1 MFPEGHRIYPGPT
14 DLGRCTRFLHL
25 DTGARVPLLLLL
37 RDPNP
42 NHGTGRLLHPFT
54 GDVAELPPLGTLL
67 LHLGPKLHV
76 CPPQYRIRQLARVVS
91 ASVSFDA
98 AGAMTVMLALPG
110 VGRAAFATPPG
121 PAMDSVELGT

>member
-1 MFPEGHRIYPGPT
+1 VPWSAPGSRSSAT
-14 DLGRCTRFLHL
+14 DG
-25 DTGARVPLLLLL
+25 LLLLV
-37 RDPNP
+37 RDPDP
-42 NHGTGRLLHPFT
+42 DYGGAIRLLHPFT
-54 GDVAELPPLGTLL
+54 GDVSELPPLGTLL
-67 LHLGPKLHV
+67 LHLGPQLHV